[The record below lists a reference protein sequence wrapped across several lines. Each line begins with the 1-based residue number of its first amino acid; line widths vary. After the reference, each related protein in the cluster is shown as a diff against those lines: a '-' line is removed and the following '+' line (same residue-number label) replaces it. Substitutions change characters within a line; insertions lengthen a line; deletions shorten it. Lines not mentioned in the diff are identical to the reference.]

1 MQTLHIHPDNPQPR
15 LINKVVQT
23 LKNDELIILPTQYGY
38 VFGFEIHAKIALQ
51 TLKQLCQLDDK
62 YMFTLLCQNLS
73 QVATYA
79 TIDNHQY
86 RLLKTHTPAA
96 TTFILDTKDIPKKLI
111 GKHKKVGIQILDD
124 NLILAILE
132 NLDTPIVT
140 SPVILPQHDKP
151 LDIEEI
157 EHHLGRHIEIFVD
170 AGFITTQMVTT
181 IDLTQ
186 TPPNIV
192 RQGVVEITI

>member
-38 VFGFEIHAKIALQ
+38 VFGFEIHAKTALQ

-96 TTFILDTKDIPKKLI
+96 ITFILDTPKIYPRNLLVSTKKLAY
-111 GKHKKVGIQILDD
+111 K
-124 NLILAILE
+124 
-132 NLDTPIVT
+132 
-140 SPVILPQHDKP
+140 
-151 LDIEEI
+151 
-157 EHHLGRHIEIFVD
+157 F
-170 AGFITTQMVTT
+170 
-181 IDLTQ
+181 
-186 TPPNIV
+186 
-192 RQGVVEITI
+192 